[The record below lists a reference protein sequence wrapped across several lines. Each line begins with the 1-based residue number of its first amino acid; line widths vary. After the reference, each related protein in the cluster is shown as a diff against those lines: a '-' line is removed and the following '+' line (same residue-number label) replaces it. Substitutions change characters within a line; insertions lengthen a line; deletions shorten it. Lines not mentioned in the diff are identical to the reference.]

1 MLFLLIFVAAVL
13 SSIGPNMVFWSI
25 MGLLRFLA
33 ESKFNHL
40 PGQSHRFA
48 LKDIAVVIA
57 AHNEEMALP
66 SCLLALRTVIGSKQI
81 FVADDASKDATRAIA
96 KAGKCN
102 VFTAKSNVGKAK
114 AIEGV
119 IEKFKLTRKFR
130 AILILDA
137 DSEIDS
143 NYFNNGL
150 PLFDDP
156 NVAVVAGHVISRP
169 ANRGWNAQQ
178 IIHAYR
184 VRLYFVVQALLKF
197 GQTWRP
203 ANVTFVAPGFASMYR
218 TDVLEKLTI
227 AESGL
232 ILDDINMTFQVHH
245 SNLGRVAY
253 SPSVKC
259 STEDPATLKDYSKQ
273 IKRWNLGLW
282 QTVRKQKV
290 WAGKFWFALSLQLLE
305 LVTSSLFVMLLP
317 LAFISCALWG
327 GDIYLFSAFQGRLQQ
342 VPYWTVPA
350 LFFASDILLSVISA
364 ILLRRIDVLVLAP
377 FFPIIRFYDAVW
389 TLVTIP
395 MAFVSKSDGRWKS
408 PSRILRIPVA

>member
-1 MLFLLIFVAAVL
+1 MLFLLIFFAAVL

-25 MGLLRFLA
+25 VGLLRFIA
-33 ESKFNHL
+33 ESKNSYL
-40 PGQSHRFA
+40 PGHTHRFV

-66 SCLLALRTVIGSKQI
+66 SCLSALRKIIDSKQI
-81 FVADDASKDATRAIA
+81 FIADDASKDATRAIA
-96 KAGKCN
+96 KAGRCN
-102 VFTAKSNVGKAK
+102 IFSAKSNLGKAK

-119 IEKFKLTRKFR
+119 IEKFKLTRKYR
-130 AILILDA
+130 AVLILDA

-169 ANRGWNAQQ
+169 ANRGWNVQQ

-197 GQTWRP
+197 GQTWSP

-218 TDVLEKLTI
+218 SDVLEKLTI

-232 ILDDINMTFQVHH
+232 IIEDINMTFQVHRR
-245 SNLGRVAY
+245 NLGRVAY
-253 SPSVKC
+253 SPSVRC

-290 WAGKFWFALSLQLLE
+290 WAGKFWLALSLQLLE
-305 LVTSSLFVMLLP
+305 LITSSLFVMLLP
-317 LAFISCALWG
+317 LVFIFCALWG
-327 GDIYLFSAFQGRLQQ
+327 GDIYLFSAFQGRLLE

-350 LFFASDILLSVISA
+350 LFFVSDILLSLISA
-364 ILLRRIDVLVLAP
+364 ILLRRIEVLILAP

-395 MAFVSKSDGRWKS
+395 MAFVAKSDGRWKS
-408 PSRILRIPVA
+408 PSRIPRVPVA